1 MHPPRSYPLVNT
13 GVCQGVGCGAFCVG
27 DICASQCKG
36 DGCGDGCTGEMC
48 AFRCEDSAGNVGP
61 NADNPAAQCGCG
73 ANGAVNTCTHR
84 WDTCIVLPKK
94 GKSAKSMKSHSHSH
108 SHTAKG
114 PKGKAAGLKAKQ
126 SQSARI
132 EVGAGVAL
140 VGMVGVVAL
149 VATKVRASVAPEAG
163 APYLLAGTPTAPT
176 EPLAAAAES
185 SPCMV

>member
-1 MHPPRSYPLVNT
+1 M
-13 GVCQGVGCGAFCVG
+13 
-27 DICASQCKG
+27 ICASK
-36 DGCGDGCTGEMC
+36 
-48 AFRCEDSAGNVGP
+48 CEDSAGNVGP
-61 NADNPAAQCGCG
+61 NAENPAAQCGCG
-73 ANGAVNTCTHR
+73 ANGAVNTC
-84 WDTCIVLPKK
+84 IVQPTKSKKGKSAKSKK
-94 GKSAKSMKSHSHSH
+94 GKSAKSMKSHSQSAK
-108 SHTAKG
+108 SAKSMKSSKSAKG

-126 SQSARI
+126 SQSTRI

>member
-1 MHPPRSYPLVNT
+1 M
-13 GVCQGVGCGAFCVG
+13 
-27 DICASQCKG
+27 
-36 DGCGDGCTGEMC
+36 
-48 AFRCEDSAGNVGP
+48 DSAGNVGP
-61 NADNPAAQCGCG
+61 NAENPAAQCGCG
-73 ANGAVNTCTHR
+73 AGGTVNTCKSTV
-84 WDTCIVLPKK
+84 DTCPQPTKSKK
-94 GKSAKSMKSHSHSH
+94 GKSAKSMKSHSQSAK
-108 SHTAKG
+108 SAKSMKSSKSAKG